1 VTSEARPRLISIVV
15 TTYERPDALD
25 AVLRGLSA
33 QTERG
38 FEVLVAD
45 DGSGPGTRAVVE
57 RWAGRLGAPL
67 RHVWQADDGFRAAE
81 ARNRAVAA
89 SAGDYV
95 VFLDGDCV
103 PRPGFV
109 ARHAALAEPG
119 WFVAGNRILLSPAGT
134 ARALSPGE
142 RPELW
147 TAARLARERLA
158 GRVNRLL
165 PALGLPDG
173 AWRKARPGRWRGVRT
188 CNLGV
193 WRGDFATVDGFDAAF
208 QGWGLEDSDLAI
220 RLLRAGIKRKDGR
233 FATGVLHL
241 WHAENDRS
249 RLAGNERRLAE
260 VERSGRVRAV
270 RGLSTLSG

>member
-1 VTSEARPRLISIVV
+1 MRPSLISVVV

-33 QTERG
+33 QTARG
-38 FEVLVAD
+38 FEVVVAD
-45 DGSGPGTRAVVE
+45 DGSGPATRDVIASWQE
-57 RWAGRLGAPL
+57 RLGVPV
-67 RHVWQADDGFRAAE
+67 RHVRQADDGFRAAE

-89 SAGDYV
+89 SAGDYM

-109 ARHAALAEPG
+109 ASHAGLAEPG
-119 WFVAGNRILLSPAGT
+119 WFVAGNRVLLSPAGT
-134 ARALSPGE
+134 ARALSPGA

-147 TAARLARERLA
+147 TATRLVRERLS
-158 GRVNRLL
+158 GGLNRLL
-165 PALGLPDG
+165 PALDLPDG
-173 AWRKARPGRWRGVRT
+173 AWRRARPDRWRGVRT

-193 WRGDFATVDGFDAAF
+193 WRSDFAAVDGFDAEF

-220 RLLRAGIKRKDGR
+220 RLLRAGVGRKDGR

-249 RLAGNERRLAE
+249 RLPENERRLAE
-260 VERSGRVRAV
+260 VERSGRVRAL